1 MSDATQTQTLEQ
13 TLNKTDLG
21 HTIYENRKVF
31 FAALVAV
38 LVGCLGYVFWKQQS
52 HKSAQDTSL
61 KVFEF
66 QNGAWADAKAGKTAP
81 ADLVKTFEG
90 LDDATKKA
98 PVMIPVALEIGK
110 FLYDKGQ
117 LAEAESILSKVESK
131 HPVSAF
137 FVGMQRAAI
146 LEKLGKTDE
155 AISVLEP
162 LAQNKEAL
170 MPAKISLDLG
180 RLYLMKGEKGKAQ
193 TQFDYII
200 NTFPNDDQAK
210 LAKLYLA
217 QIK

>member
-117 LAEAESILSKVESK
+117 LAEAEAILSKVESK
-131 HPVSAF
+131 HPVSSF